1 MLRRR
6 KNKTPPLPPICPL
19 TECMRLLGGVWT
31 VNIVWKL
38 GSEPRRFTELRMD
51 IPKISAKVLTARLR
65 DLEENGVVTRT
76 LVPSSPPSVE
86 YTLTE
91 LGRELLPVIETIV
104 DVGKRLVRMQQA
116 APP

>member
-6 KNKTPPLPPICPL
+6 KNKAPPLPPMCPL

-31 VNIVWKL
+31 ANIVWRL
-38 GSEPRRFTELRMD
+38 SGEPRRFSELRMD

-65 DLEENGVVTRT
+65 ALEENGVITRT
-76 LVPSSPPSVE
+76 VVASSPPSVE
-86 YTLTE
+86 YALTD

-104 DVGKRLVRMQQA
+104 NVGKRLVRMQQA
-116 APP
+116 R